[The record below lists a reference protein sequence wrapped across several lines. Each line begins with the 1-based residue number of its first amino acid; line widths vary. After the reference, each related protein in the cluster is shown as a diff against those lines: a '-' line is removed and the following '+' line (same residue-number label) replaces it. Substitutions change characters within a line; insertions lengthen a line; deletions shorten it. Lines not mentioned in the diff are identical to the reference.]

1 MYMISIPAMVI
12 AADQNDLKPN
22 IGGVMRLIAL

>member
-1 MYMISIPAMVI
+1 MFSIPAMVI

-22 IGGVMRLIAL
+22 IGRVMRLIAL

>member
-1 MYMISIPAMVI
+1 MFIISIPAMVI

-22 IGGVMRLIAL
+22 IGRVMRLIAL

>member
-1 MYMISIPAMVI
+1 MISIPAMVI

-22 IGGVMRLIAL
+22 IGRVVRLSTL